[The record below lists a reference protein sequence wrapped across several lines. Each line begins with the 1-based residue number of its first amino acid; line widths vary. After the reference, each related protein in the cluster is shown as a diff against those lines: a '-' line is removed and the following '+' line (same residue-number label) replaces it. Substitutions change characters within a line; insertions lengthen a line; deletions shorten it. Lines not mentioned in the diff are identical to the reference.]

1 MSALDTAR
9 HMVAQFSGTDPKHL
23 RDPSPQGW
31 PITRQ
36 LLGRELA
43 VRINPTGLRNS
54 PDQGRTSRCGPAAF
68 LYCLIHDRPDLY
80 VKLAIELWRDG
91 TSNLK
96 NGASGRDFV
105 MHCDPTARVVTSTSQ
120 AISTYRMSA
129 LDWMTMGCLSKPDGS
144 AAPDQELQA
153 ITFPRNLGDWFVAAG
168 CSVDVASFDS
178 VGGTTW
184 LGDLDVFDLQKGL
197 RLFRDHWIVLEIE
210 PRLIVGQPGGFFQ
223 RHWVVVNER
232 KEPTFGGTSLATMG
246 HFQNRDA
253 LKHLSVDMEFACW
266 GRRDNPI
273 RPNLTFEEFS
283 HDWFGIAAFGRIP

>member
-9 HMVAQFSGTDPKHL
+9 LMVQNFRGTDPRHL
-23 RDPSPQGW
+23 HDPSPQGW
-31 PITRQ
+31 PITRD
-36 LLGRELA
+36 LLARALLE
-43 VRINPTGLRNS
+43 RIEPNQPRNS

-96 NGASGRDFV
+96 NGKNGHDFV
-105 MHCDPTARVVTSTSQ
+105 MHCGPTSRVVTSTLQ
-120 AISTYRMSA
+120 AQSTYQVTS
-129 LDWMTMGCLSKPDGS
+129 LDWMTLGCLSKPDGS
-144 AAPDQELQA
+144 AEPGQELQA
-153 ITFPRNLGDWFVAAG
+153 ITFPRDLGDWFLAAG
-168 CSVDVASFDS
+168 CTADVASFDS

-210 PRLIVGQPGGFFQ
+210 PRLIAGQPGGLFE
-223 RHWVVVNER
+223 RHWVVVNEQV
-232 KEPTFGGTSLATMG
+232 EPTFGGTALAAMG

-253 LKHLSVDMEFACW
+253 LKHLPISMQLACW
-266 GRRDNPI
+266 GTRTNPI

-283 HDWFGIAAFGRIP
+283 HDWFGIAAFTRIP